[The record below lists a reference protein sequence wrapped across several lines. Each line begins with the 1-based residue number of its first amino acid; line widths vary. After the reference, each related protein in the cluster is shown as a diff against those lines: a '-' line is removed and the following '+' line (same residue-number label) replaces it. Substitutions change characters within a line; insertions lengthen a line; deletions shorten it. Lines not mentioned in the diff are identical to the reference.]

1 MEIGTVRRVD
11 IEQEMQ
17 TSYLDYA
24 MSVIVSRALPDVRDG
39 LKPVHRRILYAMH
52 DMGLTPGSPYRK
64 SARIVGEV
72 LGKYHP
78 HGDAAVYEA
87 MARMAQDFS
96 LRYPLV
102 DGQGNFG
109 SVDGDAPAAM
119 RYTEARMH
127 AMGQEM
133 LTDIAKDTVDFVPNF
148 DGTLQE
154 PSVLPSS
161 LPNLLINGA
170 SGIAVGMAT
179 NIPPHNLGEVCDALA
194 YMIDHYQR
202 MDDIAVDDL
211 MQFIRGPDF
220 PTGGVVY
227 RYRENGDETVDAV
240 RAAYAV
246 GRGRFTV
253 QAKAHIEEMSRS
265 RHRIVVTELPYQT
278 NKTNLIERIASLVR
292 DGRIE
297 GIVDLRD
304 ESDRRG
310 MRLVIEL
317 TRTVEPREVLG
328 QLFRLTPLQNTFGMN
343 MVALVDGEPR
353 LLSLKKAL
361 QHYIEH
367 RREIV
372 TRRSR
377 FDLERA
383 RHRAHVLEGLRIA
396 LANLDEVIAIIR
408 RSRTVDSARK
418 NLRRRFKLTE
428 VQAQAILD
436 MPLRRLASLERKK
449 IDQEYKETK
458 KLIRQLQSLLRS
470 QKKIL
475 AVVKEELLALKQRYG
490 DARRTQIV
498 ERERGELTTRELIPD
513 EDVLITITR
522 RGYVRQGPPAKART
536 LTAGRGKDVVVH
548 CWHANSRDYLYLFT
562 TDGWVTR
569 WPVHQLPSLEVKPG
583 GAPLAELSPLLKDRT
598 LAAVLVLPHDA
609 SQATGYLLTVTR
621 KGKVKRSSLAELV
634 SEAAKGDVVVMN
646 VDDADELAW
655 VHVSSGKQEIILV
668 TEQGKAIRFAE
679 NDVRPMGLAAGGVLG
694 IKLSADDRLVGADL
708 VKSRANLLVVT
719 RAGYG
724 KWTALTE
731 YPTQKRYGSGV
742 VTCNLS
748 ARSGELVGARVVKGQ
763 DEVWMISARGKVKR
777 LRVRNFPRVGRAARG
792 KVVWKLAEGD
802 RVADLTAPLSSAELS
817 GDESTRSSEG
827 QKRGKKGKSA
837 RRR

>member
-17 TSYLDYA
+17 TAYLDYA

-52 DMGLTPGSPYRK
+52 DMGLQPGTPYRK

-78 HGDAAVYEA
+78 HGDAAVYDA

-127 AMGQEM
+127 DMGREM
-133 LTDIAKDTVDFVPNF
+133 LADIGKDTVDFGPNF

-154 PSVLPSS
+154 PSAVPSN

-194 YMIDHYQR
+194 YMIDNYRR

-211 MQFIRGPDF
+211 MRFIHGPDF

-227 RYRENGDETVDAV
+227 RYREDGDNVVDAV

-253 QAKAHIEEMSRS
+253 QAKAHIEEMSRG

-278 NKTNLIERIASLVR
+278 NKTNLIERIAELVR
-292 DGRIE
+292 SGRIE
-297 GIVDLRD
+297 GVADLRD

-317 TRTVEPREVLG
+317 TRTVEPRDVLG
-328 QLFRLTPLQNTFGMN
+328 QLFRLTPLQNTFGAN

-353 LLSLKKAL
+353 LLPLKKAL
-361 QHYIEH
+361 EYYIEH

-377 FDLERA
+377 FELERA
-383 RHRAHVLEGLRIA
+383 KHRAHVLEGLLIA
-396 LANLDEVIAIIR
+396 LSNLDEVIATIR

-418 NLRRRFKLTE
+418 NLRRKFKLTE

-436 MPLRRLASLERKK
+436 MPLRRLAALERKK
-449 IDQEYKETK
+449 IEQEYKEK
-458 KLIRQLQSLLRS
+458 QKLIRHLQSLLRS
-470 QKKIL
+470 TKKIL
-475 AVVKEELLALKQRYG
+475 GVVKDELLEMKERYG

-498 ERERGELTTRELIPD
+498 ERERGELTTRDLIP
-513 EDVLITITR
+513 EEEVLVTITR
-522 RGYVRQGPPAKART
+522 RGQVRLGSPAQSRT
-536 LTAGRGKDVVVH
+536 LIAGRGKDVVVH
-548 CWHANSRDYLYLFT
+548 RWQANSSDDFYLFT
-562 TDGWVTR
+562 ADGLSARLPAHQIPNLEMRPRSTD
-569 WPVHQLPSLEVKPG
+569 LD
-583 GAPLAELSPLLKDRT
+583 ELCPLLKEHNLST
-598 LAAVLVLPHDA
+598 VLALPHYADA
-609 SQATGYLLTVTR
+609 APPAGYLLTVTR
-621 KGKVKRSSLAELV
+621 KGKIKRSTLAEFISAV
-634 SEAAKGDVVVMN
+634 SKDEMVIMG
-646 VDDADELAW
+646 VDQDDELAW
-655 VHVSSGKQEIILV
+655 AHVSTGDQEIMLV
-668 TEQGKAIRFAE
+668 TQQGKAIRFSE
-679 NDVRPMGLAAGGVLG
+679 DEVRPMGLTAGGVMG
-694 IKLSADDRLVGADL
+694 IKLSADDQLVGADL
-708 VKSRANLLVVT
+708 VQSRASLLVVSS
-719 RAGYG
+719 AGCG
-724 KWTALTE
+724 KWTSLAD
-731 YPTQKRYGSGV
+731 YPTQRRYGGGV
-742 VTCNLS
+742 VTYSPNTKT
-748 ARSGELVGARVVKGQ
+748 GELVGARVVKGQ
-763 DEVWMISARGKVKR
+763 DEVWLISARGKVKR
-777 LRVRNFPRVGRAARG
+777 LRVRNAPRMGRATQG
-792 KVVWKLAEGD
+792 KVLWKLPDKDQVVELMMPMSSPG
-802 RVADLTAPLSSAELS
+802 LTEKQSSNTTN
-817 GDESTRSSEG
+817 D
-827 QKRGKKGKSA
+827 QKRAS
-837 RRR
+837 RRK